1 MAKKSYPYL
10 RKLLGTF
17 FVLILI
23 AIFLNLYFFKY
34 IPSAQIDFHHS
45 SFLELKQFET
55 ALEKKNDANAKAIES
70 FINDI
75 NKDISALKCN
85 VQIKRPNSPKNKI
98 LNSENDSLEFLLL
111 QEKFNFLN
119 YSGSNKKKATF
130 LSFNCND
137 SFYLSNIHLVS
148 DSLYNK
154 WDIEYQVYRKGKN
167 PPDTAAKKVAEFRKD
182 FDTLMLSLVSSYK
195 DIFDDY
201 LIIRDNHLRP
211 DTTHLHDG
219 EIVFNS
225 GNLSVDYLVS
235 TDSLLK
241 KNDGFSLLN
250 VHNVTIEGSSYKLF
264 LYPIKLGGERLILAG
279 LIGVERYNNE
289 YKKIPF
295 NLIVLISVLVVLTL
309 ISMPVL
315 KIYIIGKAEQITEWD
330 IRFLI
335 GTYFIGAFVIFFL
348 FSNSFLNQLIP
359 INNQKELR
367 MLSNKVNNNFVSEID
382 SIYTQLK
389 NFDNSFYSS
398 IIGEDCGCIIKS
410 MTNKKNFKDSCSSK
424 MDSIFMCAPLAYPYY
439 KSLSWFD
446 SSGNVIARW
455 GATKSFKRSPF
466 VNVSDRKYFSD
477 FVNGQYLTLPGNPGY
492 NFTIQPA
499 LSKLDGEY
507 AVTVAIK
514 SSIDD
519 SVIRDKV
526 SGVFKKY
533 KINLPFLIGMGSD
546 MHFVSNAIPSPG
558 FEFSIINE
566 DGDVLYDSKN
576 ERALLS
582 NIFKVASN
590 PTSLYQCARYRSE
603 RYFNSVMLRGREV
616 SLLSRPINGTPYTLL
631 TYYSVYPTEDM
642 HEHLIGL
649 SATVTGII
657 LSLLLLSAW
666 INEWSKKRSALLQSP
681 RLYFQW
687 LRPEKAKNFYYCH
700 LIQWMLILFGIFI
713 AWWLFVENFRGFP
726 SEFSLFFVTVLFPFY
741 VAAHYYSIRE
751 INNQID
757 DNLKSLLHD
766 LRHSFVF
773 WFLLIIIITV
783 NCYALAYSGS
793 LLIMLP
799 QILFIATICFSVRGL
814 IRIKKENA
822 YKARLRC
829 IKGNLAEIQ
838 NADTANK
845 KNEPEKDKDLNFL
858 RTYSW
863 AIVAGIF
870 LISIVPALGVFCL
883 VMKQET
889 NIESSSSQIE
899 MAHRIYDRRLQYN
912 QRIMKDTTSLLY
924 DKDKFASALHKLKFQ
939 YGIYTIDSNQIDTV
953 NASKLIYPPIQIVS
967 PAYINLHERVF
978 PEGSNSSS
986 EDSVWSADSSGKS
999 WYYFIDTGTNKKQ
1012 PDSLS
1017 IYQNEEDGRNRDLL
1031 GQYEST
1037 SASWSATKL
1046 LTNGMLSTGALYYVL
1061 CFGGGVIWMLAVFFI
1076 TISLA
1081 RRVFLIDML
1090 SYKENQNEENVF
1102 CNSRFLLT
1110 VDRKERL
1117 LNLLIYVYDDR
1128 FEKNGLREQD
1138 KYTQKLICYK
1148 KEEKDF
1154 LKKMY
1159 DKIHNRCFEKPQND
1173 IVNNKGKQD
1182 ENNDETENRKRYDEL
1197 TNQYFQKPPK
1207 SKSEFFI
1214 NDIYKLEDKSV
1225 LDNKEDVILKFGE
1238 VMKDIYKEI
1247 WDKCNKHEKFILY
1260 DFAMDG
1266 FTNYKNGDV
1275 IFGLIRKGIL
1285 VFDEN
1290 NLLRVMTLSFREF
1303 ILHNKKD
1310 KDIEELKTAAKEQ
1323 DTWKNFKIPLLIVL
1337 AFIGIFIF
1345 FTQDLIYQK
1354 ITGLLTSITS
1364 IVPLLNSFFGSGSNG
1379 AGKNKEDKIAD

>member
-10 RKLLGTF
+10 RKLAGTF
-17 FVLILI
+17 FVLIFI

-34 IPSAQIDFHHS
+34 IPSAQLDFHHS

-55 ALEKKNDANAKAIES
+55 ALEKRNNANATAIES
-70 FINDI
+70 FINDVDSSMSKGSNI
-75 NKDISALKCN
+75 EKDT
-85 VQIKRPNSPKNKI
+85 
-98 LNSENDSLEFLLL
+98 LEFLLL
-111 QEKFNFLN
+111 QEKFNFFN
-119 YSGSNKKKATF
+119 YIGSNTKKSTF
-130 LSFNCND
+130 LARNSTDN
-137 SFYLSNIHLVS
+137 FYLGNIHLVN

-154 WDIEYQVYRKGKN
+154 WEIEYEIYRRKN
-167 PPDTAAKKVAEFRKD
+167 STDTVIKAAGFRKD
-182 FDTLMLSLVSSYK
+182 FDSLMLSLVSSYQ

-264 LYPIKLGGERLILAG
+264 LYPIKLGDERLILAG
-279 LIGVERYNNE
+279 LIGIERYNNQ

-309 ISMPVL
+309 ISLPVL
-315 KIYIIGKAEQITEWD
+315 KIYIIGKAEQITDWD

-359 INNQKELR
+359 INNKNELQL
-367 MLSNKVNNNFVSEID
+367 LSDKVNKSFVAEIE
-382 SIYTQLK
+382 SMCKQLK
-389 NFDNSFYSS
+389 NFDDSLYLH
-398 IIGEDCGCIIKS
+398 IIGKDNGCITSMMTKKS
-410 MTNKKNFKDSCSSK
+410 MTKKSMTKKRFKDSCSSNI
-424 MDSIFMCAPLAYPYY
+424 DSIFTPSAYPYY

-446 SSGNVIARW
+446 PSGNVIARW
-455 GATKSFKRSPF
+455 GAKNSFKQTPF

-477 FVNGQYLTLPGNPGY
+477 FVNGQYLTLPDSPRC

-514 SSIDD
+514 SSIDNIA
-519 SVIRDKV
+519 IRDKV
-526 SGVFKKY
+526 SGVFKSQ

-546 MHFVSNAIPSPG
+546 MNFVSHAITSPG

-590 PTSLYQCARYRSE
+590 PTDLYQCARYRSE
-603 RYFNSVMLRGREV
+603 GYFNSVMLRGREV

-649 SATVTGII
+649 SATVIGII
-657 LSLLLLSAW
+657 LSLLLLSAR
-666 INEWSKKRSALLQSP
+666 INEWSKKRHALLQLP
-681 RLYFQW
+681 GMHFQW
-687 LRPEKAKNFYYCH
+687 LQPERARNFYYCH
-700 LIQWMLILFGIFI
+700 LIKWVAILFVIFL
-713 AWWLFVENFRGFP
+713 AWWLFVEAFFLQ
-726 SEFSLFFVTVLFPFY
+726 SEFSLFFITVLFPFY

-751 INNQID
+751 INDQID
-757 DNLKSLLHD
+757 DNFKSLLHD
-766 LRHSFVF
+766 LRRSFVF

-783 NCYALAYSGS
+783 NCYALAYSDS
-793 LLIMLP
+793 LLILPP

-822 YKARLRC
+822 YKAQLQC
-829 IKGNLAEIQ
+829 TKGNLEEIQ

-845 KNEPEKDKDLNFL
+845 KNELEKDEDLNFL
-858 RTYSW
+858 RPYSW
-863 AIVAGIF
+863 AIVVGIF
-870 LISIVPALGVFCL
+870 LICIVPALGVFCL

-899 MAHRIYDRRLQYN
+899 MTHRIYERRLLYN
-912 QRIMKDTTSLLY
+912 QRMTDTSYLLGQRGFEPY
-924 DKDKFASALHKLKFQ
+924 FHKLKFE
-939 YGIYTIDSNQIDTV
+939 YGIYTIDGNQIDTV
-953 NASKLIYPPIQIVS
+953 NAKLIDTPIQIVS
-967 PAYINLHERVF
+967 PAYINLHERLF
-978 PEGSNSSS
+978 PQGSNSGS
-986 EDSVWSADSSGKS
+986 EDSVWSTDPSRES

-1017 IYQNEEDGRNRDLL
+1017 IYQNEEDGRNRDLV
-1031 GQYEST
+1031 GQHEGN
-1037 SASWSATKL
+1037 SANWSATKL
-1046 LTNGMLSTGALYYVL
+1046 MIKSMQATGTLYCVL
-1061 CFGGGVIWMLAVFFI
+1061 YFGSFIIWMLSVFFI
-1076 TISLA
+1076 TISIVK
-1081 RRVFLIDML
+1081 RVFLTDML
-1090 SYKENQNEENVF
+1090 DYKDNQDEENVF
-1102 CNSRFLLT
+1102 PNSRFLLT
-1110 VDRKERL
+1110 G
-1117 LNLLIYVYDDR
+1117 N
-1128 FEKNGLREQD
+1128 EKN
-1138 KYTQKLICYK
+1138 
-1148 KEEKDF
+1148 F
-1154 LKKMY
+1154 LKEMY
-1159 DKIHNRCFEKPQND
+1159 NKIHKEYLEKLLQND
-1173 IVNNKGKQD
+1173 IVNGNSKQ
-1182 ENNDETENRKRYDEL
+1182 EKNNAEHEKRKKYDEL
-1197 TNQYFQKPPK
+1197 LNKKFD
-1207 SKSEFFI
+1207 EFFHKLPNSNNELFI
-1214 NDIYKLEDKSV
+1214 TGVYKLEFESLSKS
-1225 LDNKEDVILKFGE
+1225 KENYILEFGKI
-1238 VMKDIYKEI
+1238 MKNYYKIAWEEL
-1247 WDKCNKHEKFILY
+1247 NKHEKFILY

-1266 FTNYKNGDV
+1266 FTNYKNGSV
-1275 IFGLIRKGIL
+1275 IFALIRKGIL
-1285 VFDEN
+1285 VFDKES
-1290 NLLRVMTLSFREF
+1290 NLLRIVTLSFREF
-1303 ILHNKKD
+1303 ILNNEKD
-1310 KDIEELKTAAKEQ
+1310 KDIEELKTAAKEE

-1354 ITGLLTSITS
+1354 ITGLFTSITS
-1364 IVPLLNSFFGSGSNG
+1364 IVPLLNSFFGGDGNGSK
-1379 AGKNKEDKIAD
+1379 KNIEDKIAD